1 VGIKAVKN
9 LESQGPRGY
18 LQCTIVA
25 KFWKQ
30 EKAAEVVKVLQKMEA
45 TSKSIG
51 LCK

>member
-9 LESQGPRGY
+9 LESQGSRSY

-30 EKAAEVVKVLQKMEA
+30 EKATELVEVLQKME
-45 TSKSIG
+45 TNSKSIG